1 MKMAAEG
8 SELSRELDDTLAI
21 QTFKLTKRFENL
33 IAVDSIDLDI
43 KKGELFA
50 FLGPNGAGKTTTI
63 RMLCCLLKA
72 TSGTARV
79 MGYDINRDPYKVKD
93 IIGVSPQETTLSEH
107 LNSLEN
113 LNLVGSLHRIEPQKL
128 RAWSKL
134 MLEAMGLTDRAKD
147 QVRKFS
153 GGMKRRLNIAMA
165 LISNPQIIFLDE
177 PTLGLDPQ
185 ARRAVWEYI
194 ARLKGERTVLLT
206 THYMDEADFLADR
219 IGIIDNGKI
228 VALGTSI
235 NLKTDTMD
243 THTMVIRAWNLTQ
256 KVIME
261 MQSKYA
267 EVKISGSTMT
277 ITDKQLDFKKIVDQ
291 LHAEGTVVRSAY
303 IKEPTLEDVFLKIT
317 GRELRG

>member
-1 MKMAAEG
+1 MTKG
-8 SELSRELDDTLAI
+8 DSKPSREPDDTLAI
-21 QTFKLTKRFENL
+21 QTFNLTKIFNNL
-33 IAVDSIDLDI
+33 VAVDGIDLDI

-50 FLGPNGAGKTTTI
+50 FLGPNGSGKTTTI
-63 RMLCCLLKA
+63 NMICCLLKP
-72 TSGTARV
+72 TSGTARI
-79 MGYDINRDPYKVKD
+79 MGYDISREPYKIKE

-113 LNLVGSLHRIEPQKL
+113 LKLVGGLHRIEPQKL
-128 RAWSKL
+128 NAWSKL

-165 LISNPQIIFLDE
+165 LINNPQIIFLDE

-194 ARLKGERTVLLT
+194 ARLKGEKTILLT
-206 THYMDEADFLADR
+206 THYMEEADFLADR

-228 VALGTSI
+228 VALGNSI
-235 NLKTDTMD
+235 DLKTDTLD
-243 THTMVIRAWNLTQ
+243 THTMVIHAWNITQ
-256 KVIME
+256 KAIIE
-261 MQSKYA
+261 MRNKYGKV
-267 EVKISGSTMT
+267 EISNGTIT
-277 ITDKQLDFKKIVDQ
+277 ITDKQLDFKQIVDH
-291 LHAEGTVVRSAY
+291 LHAVGAVVRSAY

-317 GRELRG
+317 GKELRG

>member
-1 MKMAAEG
+1 MAAGG
-8 SELSRELDDTLAI
+8 SEASRELDDTLAI
-21 QTFKLTKRFENL
+21 QTFKLTRKFESL
-33 IAVDSIDLDI
+33 MAVDGIDLDI

-63 RMLCCLLKA
+63 RMLCCLLKP
-72 TSGTARV
+72 TSGTAKV
-79 MGYDINRDPYKVKD
+79 MGYDINKEPYKIKE

-128 RAWSKL
+128 KTWSKL
-134 MLEAMGLTDRAKD
+134 MLEAMGLADRAKD

-165 LISNPQIIFLDE
+165 LINNPQIIFLDE
-177 PTLGLDPQ
+177 HTLGLDPQ

-194 ARLKGERTVLLT
+194 ARLKGEKTILLT
-206 THYMDEADFLADR
+206 THYMEEADFLADR

-235 NLKTDTMD
+235 DLKTDAID
-243 THTMVIRAWNLTQ
+243 THTMVIHAWNLTQ
-256 KVIME
+256 KAIME
-261 MQSKYA
+261 IRSQYA
-267 EVKISGSTMT
+267 QVEISNGTMT
-277 ITDKQLDFKKIVDQ
+277 ITDKKLDFKQIVDQ
-291 LHAEGTVVRSAY
+291 LHSEGTVVRSAY

-317 GRELRG
+317 GKELRG